1 MKKDQTKFN
10 SWKNVNGEDIVN
22 KFDKIKSKGIPE
34 GFEQFKEQV
43 LWVCFCADQYIRN
56 KSFVKAELI
65 LNKEKGIL
73 FDKKYINRYF
83 NALNTIIELTDKDV
97 VKNLNPLYIGGEQSL
112 NVEQLSNALLAFNN
126 GFKKLCSSYHNQKSW
141 GLAGLMYHE
150 LSENKPRNRRPD
162 YPIQLSLVYH
172 LTFLFRCY
180 TNKHEFYPP
189 EPSPLAKEFGIDPL
203 DGHGDQDRYYIPTE
217 CHKMPDYGDP
227 CYEQVSEITNLLIP
241 KPAGQ
246 PFSKF
251 SVQQMIKDHP
261 DCILTSWGLPL

>member
-97 VKNLNPLYIGGEQSL
+97 VKNLNPLYIGGGA
-112 NVEQLSNALLAFNN
+112 V
-126 GFKKLCSSYHNQKSW
+126 FKC
-141 GLAGLMYHE
+141 
-150 LSENKPRNRRPD
+150 R
-162 YPIQLSLVYH
+162 
-172 LTFLFRCY
+172 T
-180 TNKHEFYPP
+180 
-189 EPSPLAKEFGIDPL
+189 
-203 DGHGDQDRYYIPTE
+203 
-217 CHKMPDYGDP
+217 
-227 CYEQVSEITNLLIP
+227 
-241 KPAGQ
+241 
-246 PFSKF
+246 
-251 SVQQMIKDHP
+251 IK
-261 DCILTSWGLPL
+261 